1 MNDFSKLLAKVDA
14 SLAATPEQSDVVH
27 DLLAFL
33 AGEMLRLNKEK
44 RAVQQ
49 EFLDWLVAALKVQPD
64 KEGKTGLEVLTGK
77 AKLANFPGDYQKGEA
92 PLSPTELIDLIQKN
106 KAKLGVRLGETGL
119 AGKIQARYN
128 AALAQALPLKETL
141 ARTDA
146 LIDRIVYKL
155 YGLSEEEIAVVEA
168 KQP

>member
-1 MNDFSKLLAKVDA
+1 MSDFSKLLAKVDQC
-14 SLAATPEQSDVVH
+14 LAATPEQSDVVH

-49 EFLDWLVAALKVQPD
+49 EFLDWLIAALKVQPD
-64 KEGKTGLEVLTGK
+64 KAGKTGLEALTGK
-77 AKLANFPGDYQKGEA
+77 ARLANFPGDYQKGEEA
-92 PLSPTELIDLIQKN
+92 LSPADLLDIIQKN
-106 KAKLGVRLGETGL
+106 KARLGVRLGESGL
-119 AGKIQARYN
+119 SEQIEARYQ
-128 AALAQALPLKETL
+128 AALARALPLKAAL

-155 YGLSEEEIAVVEA
+155 YGLSEEEIGVVEG
-168 KQP
+168 K